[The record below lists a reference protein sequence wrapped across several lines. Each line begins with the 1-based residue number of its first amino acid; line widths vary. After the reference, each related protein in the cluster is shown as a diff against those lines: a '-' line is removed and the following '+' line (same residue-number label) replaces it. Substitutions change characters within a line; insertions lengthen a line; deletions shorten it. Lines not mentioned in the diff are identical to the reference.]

1 MAMKLQ
7 GPIAKFAYVHYF
19 DCEPNDIVS
28 AELTELRK
36 KAFAIER
43 ELEVGASEEDEV
55 TLTAAYESVL
65 AEIDE
70 ILAKECEWMRENYG
84 WLRENYGLNIRTLCN
99 SDVQGEVTH
108 HHF

>member
-1 MAMKLQ
+1 MVALTAMSLPE
-7 GPIAKFAYVHYF
+7 PIAKFAYVHYF

-65 AEIDE
+65 AEIDGS
-70 ILAKECEWMRENYG
+70 LVKECEWTRK
-84 WLRENYGLNIRTLCN
+84 NYGLNIRSLCN

-108 HHF
+108 HPF